1 MLYAG
6 FTQPEIS
13 AIALSIS
20 IFKRWLLKLPFLN
33 YLPILFAD
41 PVLALKPRFASLT
54 SKPDPCLVSFAVVCS
69 KIKGTDGESVL
80 VVGVRA
86 VVFAS
91 EVDSNPK
98 GGGVLTMGASSAD
111 PKLPKQMARCGPFW
125 RKWPG
130 TQCLRGGSVLLGGV
144 IYLRWLGSPRRQ
156 GLGSDDVPPGGVEF
170 SFLCHKWLGWKT
182 SKSVICVT
190 LAFGL

>member
-1 MLYAG
+1 LLYAG

-33 YLPILFAD
+33 NPPILFAD

-54 SKPDPCLVSFAVVCS
+54 SKTDPCLVSSAVVCS

-111 PKLPKQMARCGPFW
+111 PKLPKQMARLWSLLAQVAWYTVLERWQCS
-125 RKWPG
+125 PG
-130 TQCLRGGSVLLGGV
+130 RSHLPQVAR
-144 IYLRWLGSPRRQ
+144 
-156 GLGSDDVPPGGVEF
+156 VPKETRVGE
-170 SFLCHKWLGWKT
+170 
-182 SKSVICVT
+182 
-190 LAFGL
+190 